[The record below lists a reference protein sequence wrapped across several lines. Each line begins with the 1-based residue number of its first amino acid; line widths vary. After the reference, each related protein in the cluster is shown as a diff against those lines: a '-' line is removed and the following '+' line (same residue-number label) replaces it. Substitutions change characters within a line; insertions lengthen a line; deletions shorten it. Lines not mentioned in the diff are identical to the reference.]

1 MNIYPV
7 ELYTRQD
14 AVNLILEEVENWD
27 RCDMIDY
34 IREILAEELESLE
47 DAEVEEDLKIINP
60 KARLE
65 I

>member
-1 MNIYPV
+1 MNIYHS

-34 IREILAEELESLE
+34 IRDTLAEELESLE
-47 DAEVEEDLKIINP
+47 DAELAGHLKIINP